1 MTIGLKIVRAGTERH
16 GLRHIAGG
24 GLIARRYM
32 TMGKGENVRGA
43 KGASGDLVKAMLGEI
58 LAELRRAKARDMTI
72 MRKLHVIELHSAG
85 EALPDRP
92 WQLTL
97 SEAKAEQVDRVCDYL
112 KAHPTASINV
122 ACKKAWHIAKG
133 GYTLAGLLD
142 RCYKLNIPKFAKVE
156 RNRDNMV
163 TAEEARATARL

>member
-1 MTIGLKIVRAGTERH
+1 MSRK
-16 GLRHIAGG
+16 
-24 GLIARRYM
+24 
-32 TMGKGENVRGA
+32 ENGR
-43 KGASGDLVKAMLGEI
+43 GASGVSGDRVTAMLGEV

-97 SEAKAEQVDRVCDYL
+97 PEAKAEQVDRVCDYL
-112 KAHPTASINV
+112 KAHPTASIND
-122 ACKKAWHIAKG
+122 ACRRAWHVAKG

-156 RNRDNMV
+156 RNRDDMV
-163 TAEEARATARL
+163 TAEEARATAGL

>member
-1 MTIGLKIVRAGTERH
+1 MSRK
-16 GLRHIAGG
+16 
-24 GLIARRYM
+24 
-32 TMGKGENVRGA
+32 ENGRGA
-43 KGASGDLVKAMLGEI
+43 KGASGDGVTAMLCEI

-97 SEAKAEQVDRVCDYL
+97 PEAKAEQVDRVCDYL
-112 KAHPTASINV
+112 KAHPTASIND
-122 ACKKAWHIAKG
+122 ACRRAWHVAKG

-156 RNRDNMV
+156 RNRDDMV
-163 TAEEARATARL
+163 TAEEARATAGL

>member
-1 MTIGLKIVRAGTERH
+1 
-16 GLRHIAGG
+16 
-24 GLIARRYM
+24 
-32 TMGKGENVRGA
+32 MGRKEDGRGA
-43 KGASGDLVKAMLGEI
+43 TGDRVTAMLGEI

-97 SEAKAEQVDRVCDYL
+97 PEAKAEQVDRVCDYL
-112 KAHPTASINV
+112 KRHPTASIND
-122 ACKKAWHIAKG
+122 ACRKAWHVAKG

-156 RNRDNMV
+156 RNRDDMV
-163 TAEEARATARL
+163 TAEEARATAGL